1 MIHNWNVIYL
11 MAKIQQE
18 LSETFKKLS
27 IKKLHIKV
35 SNFLSK
41 KNLQSLHGPKI
52 FCGSRSTHGLAR
64 NARITAC

>member
-1 MIHNWNVIYL
+1 MIHNSNVIYL
-11 MAKIQQE
+11 TTKIKQK
-18 LSETFKKLS
+18 LSKTFKKLS

-64 NARITAC
+64 NERIAAC

>member
-1 MIHNWNVIYL
+1 M
-11 MAKIQQE
+11 
-18 LSETFKKLS
+18 LS

-41 KNLQSLHGPKI
+41 KNLQSLHGPEI

-64 NARITAC
+64 NARIAVC